1 MKNPKGS
8 YNDDALNDLLKQFM
22 LDEAAGGRTADD
34 WLESEAES
42 VFSSEPEHVPSKER
56 ERALIAGLN
65 EHLGIGN
72 KGGKGL
78 LWKGSALGLLLLGIV
93 ATTILLWPETEAP
106 IAASDEAWS
115 AEGPEYENVPY
126 YSGKNYQKPT
136 TPDADTLTNKALGSN
151 TLPTDNVPMK
161 RPVVRQEPDAD
172 TVPVVANVFVA
183 AKTKKSTKTLIKEL
197 KRKLDFFTEQ
207 FPAERLYAQTDRT
220 DYFPGQDLWFSAYL
234 LNEADMKPSTI
245 SNIIKTELLNASG
258 QPVALKEWIATDGRA
273 TGNLTIPQDIASG
286 TYLFRA
292 YTAWQQQIP
301 GSKIFETPIVV
312 QQPGQ
317 VLRLGDAATLPA
329 SLPGMEFYPEGGDL
343 VVGLQSRVAFQ
354 VPASL
359 GLRKGSIVD
368 NNGATVTTFTA
379 NADGL
384 GMFTITPETGKQ
396 YFATANG
403 INIKLP
409 LPAAYP
415 SGYVLEILGQEGNW
429 LNVNVRST
437 KQETVALAA
446 QMRGTMYYGAEQDLE
461 PGDNYIR
468 IPTNNLPAGV
478 LQLSLFDA
486 EGVGHAERLVF
497 VNKNKKLNV
506 TIKTDKANYLPREK
520 VTAQITVTDDK
531 GRPVKTTLS
540 LTAVDDLLAHTQN
553 TNILSA
559 LLLEPDLGDVA
570 HHAGY
575 LFDPANKNADQQ
587 LDLLLMTQ
595 GWRRFTWKEVYYNQR
610 PPVAVAPE
618 TAVIRG
624 TVIDVVTRKPLKG
637 VKITSA
643 KSLGISTE
651 TAADGSFYI
660 ANLDLSQLRELDL
673 SYKVGLMTMV
683 INHYQNDLVIEFGG
697 DARKVYQPQANS
709 NQHPV
714 LTGRQK
720 APKGT
725 AIAGQVLNAYGD
737 GVAGATV
744 TVTAANGKVLTTQT
758 DAQGYYLVLT
768 ETAGSHKVTVNA
780 TGYHS
785 YQNPLVKTDGN
796 QFSMLDVLLNYQV
809 DMNMLSAH
817 FTSHE
822 ADTFANRY
830 SFLAGKFM
838 PAYNSPVVDA
848 TAPIFGPEVRL
859 PLRDGVTAYYV
870 EGMKMRYNEPLLLPL
885 TAIGH
890 MQVFDNGLPSKFDG
904 NGTVMEVT
912 TGNSNELTGTLKAPE
927 EKPTGFNVRYAQPR
941 EYPKTEYNTRERSDN
956 RTDLRSTLYWNGN
969 VTTDGNGKAT
979 VEFYASDDLSAFRM
993 IVEGVGSN
1001 GQAGRT
1007 EQVVGMSWPFNLQV
1021 NMPDT
1026 LVKGQ
1031 KIQVPI
1037 WVDNYTGKQV
1047 TGNFDFTLPDGLKPI
1062 WPLAPKEYGLFP
1074 QRSDTITVQFEVIDP
1089 MATGTLIV
1097 GFTASGYRDTYI
1109 YQLPPR
1115 KKED

>member
-8 YNDDALNDLLKQFM
+8 YNNDALNDLLKQFM
-22 LDEAAGGRTADD
+22 LDEAAGGRSADD

-42 VFSSEPEHVPSKER
+42 VFSSETEHVPSKEK
-56 ERALIAGLN
+56 EKALIAGLN
-65 EHLGIGN
+65 QHLGIGN

-78 LWKGSALGLLLLGIV
+78 LWKGSALAMLLLGIV
-93 ATTILLWPETEAP
+93 ATTIILWPETEAP
-106 IAASDEAWS
+106 IAANGDARSN
-115 AEGPEYENVPY
+115 EGSEYANVPY
-126 YSGKNYQKPT
+126 DNGNNNQKPA
-136 TPDADTLTNKALGSN
+136 PESDTAKSNAFLSN
-151 TLPTDNVPMK
+151 TQPTNNVAMPT
-161 RPVVRQEPDAD
+161 PVARREPNGD
-172 TVPVVANVFVA
+172 TVPDVANANVA
-183 AKTKKSTKTLIKEL
+183 SKTKKSTKTLIKEL
-197 KRKLDFFTEQ
+197 KCKLDFFTDQ

-220 DYFPGQDLWFSAYL
+220 DYFLGQDLWFSVYL
-234 LNEADMKPSTI
+234 LNDADMKPSDI
-245 SNIIKTELLNASG
+245 SSIIKTELLNASG
-258 QPVALKEWIATDGRA
+258 QPVALEEWVATDGRA
-273 TGNLTIPQDIASG
+273 TGNLTIPKDIASG

-292 YTAWQQQIP
+292 YTAWQHQMP
-301 GSKIFETPIVV
+301 GNKIFETPIVV

-317 VLRLGDAATLPA
+317 VLRTSYAATLPA
-329 SLPGMEFYPEGGDL
+329 SLPSIAFYPEGGDL
-343 VVGLQSRVAFQ
+343 VIGLQSRVAFQ
-354 VPASL
+354 VPATM

-368 NNGATVTTFTA
+368 NNGATVTTFTV
-379 NADGL
+379 NNDGQ
-384 GMFTITPETGKQ
+384 GVFTITPETGKQ
-396 YFATANG
+396 YFAAASG

-409 LPAAYP
+409 LPDAYP
-415 SGYVLEILGQEGNW
+415 SGYVLQVMGQEGNW
-429 LNVNVRST
+429 LNINVRST
-437 KQETVALAA
+437 RQETVALAA
-446 QMRGTMYYGAEQDLE
+446 QMRGNMHYGAEHDLE
-461 PGDNYIR
+461 PGDNLIR

-478 LQLSLFDA
+478 LQLSLFDTD
-486 EGVGHAERLVF
+486 GVGHAERLVF

-506 TIKTDKANYLPREK
+506 TIKTDKTNYLPREK

-559 LLLEPDLGDVA
+559 LLLEPDLGAAV

-587 LDLLLMTQ
+587 MDLLLMTS

-610 PPVAVAPE
+610 QPVAIAPE
-618 TAVIRG
+618 TAVLRG
-624 TVIDVVTRKPLKG
+624 KVIDVVTRKPLKG

-660 ANLDLSQLRELDL
+660 PNLDLSQLRELDL

-709 NQHPV
+709 NQHPM
-714 LTGRQK
+714 LTGKQK
-720 APKGT
+720 APKGN

-737 GVAGATV
+737 GVAAATI
-744 TVTAANGKVLTTQT
+744 TVTAPNGKVLATQT
-758 DAQGYYLVLT
+758 DAQGYYLALT
-768 ETAGSHKVTVNA
+768 ETAGNHKVSVNA
-780 TGYHS
+780 IGYHS
-785 YQNPLVKTDGN
+785 YQNPSVKTDGN

-809 DMNMLSAH
+809 DMNLLSAH

-830 SFLAGKFM
+830 NFLAGKFN

-848 TAPIFGPEVRL
+848 SQPVFGPEVRL

-941 EYPKTEYNTRERSDN
+941 EYPKTEYTTRERSDN
-956 RTDLRSTLYWNGN
+956 RTDLRLTLYWNAN
-969 VTTDGNGKAT
+969 ITTDANGKAT
-979 VEFYASDDLSAFRM
+979 VEFYASDDLSAFRV

-1001 GQAGRT
+1001 GQHGRT

-1037 WVDNYTGKQV
+1037 WVENYTGKQV

-1062 WPLAPKEYGLFP
+1062 WPLAPKEHGLFP

-1089 MATGTLIV
+1089 LTTGTLIV
-1097 GFTASGYRDTYI
+1097 GFTASGYRDTYL

>member
-42 VFSSEPEHVPSKER
+42 VFSSEPEHVPTKER

-72 KGGKGL
+72 KGGKGM

-93 ATTILLWPETEAP
+93 ATTIMLWPETEAP
-106 IAASDEAWS
+106 TAASGNAWTN
-115 AEGPEYENVPY
+115 EGYEYANVPY
-126 YSGKNYQKPT
+126 YDGKDYQKPVPT
-136 TPDADTLTNKALGSN
+136 ADTAANNFLASN

-161 RPVVRQEPDAD
+161 RPVVRQELDTD
-172 TVPVVANVFVA
+172 TVPVVANVFVP
-183 AKTKKSTKTLIKEL
+183 AKTKKSTKNLIKEL
-197 KRKLDFFTEQ
+197 KRKLELFTEQ

-234 LNEADMKPSTI
+234 LNEADMKPSDI
-245 SNIIKTELLNASG
+245 SSIIKTELLNASG
-258 QPVALKEWIATDGRA
+258 QPVALKEWVATDGRA

-292 YTAWQQQIP
+292 YTAWQYEMP

-329 SLPGMEFYPEGGDL
+329 SLPSMEFYPEGGDL
-343 VVGLQSRVAFQ
+343 VVGLTSRVAFQ
-354 VPASL
+354 VPTSL
-359 GLRKGSIVD
+359 GLRKGTIVD
-368 NNGATVTTFTA
+368 NSGAAVTTFTA
-379 NADGL
+379 NAEGQ
-384 GMFTITPETGKQ
+384 GVFTITPETDKQ
-396 YFATANG
+396 YFATADG
-403 INIKLP
+403 ISIQLP
-409 LPAAYP
+409 LPTAYP
-415 SGYVLEILGQEGNW
+415 SGYVLEVLGQEGNW
-429 LNVNVRST
+429 VKVNVRST
-437 KQETVALAA
+437 KAETVALAG

-468 IPTNNLPAGV
+468 IPVYNLPAGV
-478 LQLSLFDA
+478 LHLSLFDA
-486 EGVGHAERLVF
+486 DGVGHAERLVF

-618 TAVIRG
+618 TAVLRG
-624 TVIDVVTRKPLKG
+624 KVIDAVTRKPLKG
-637 VKITSA
+637 VKITST

-660 ANLDLSQLRELDL
+660 PNLDLSQLRELDL

-758 DAQGYYLVLT
+758 DAQGYYLAQT
-768 ETAGSHKVTVNA
+768 ETPGSHKVTVDA
-780 TGYHS
+780 AGYHS
-785 YQNPLVKTDGN
+785 YQNPSVKTDGN

-830 SFLAGKFM
+830 SFLAGKFL
-838 PAYNSPVVDA
+838 PAYNSPAVDA
-848 TAPIFGPEVRL
+848 TLPVFGPEVRM

-870 EGMKMRYNEPLLLPL
+870 EGLKMRYNEPLMLPI

-912 TGNSNELTGTLKAPE
+912 TGVGNGLSGRLKAPE

-941 EYPKTEYNTRERSDN
+941 EYPKTEYTARERTDS

-969 VTTDGNGKAT
+969 VATDGNGKAT

-1001 GQAGRT
+1001 GQPGRT

-1021 NMPDT
+1021 NMPDA

-1074 QRSDTITVQFEVIDP
+1074 QRSDTIKVQFEVIDP